1 MSLTRTEVM
10 ELIERSKRDDEI
22 IVGSD
27 VRMLGQ
33 LALEALD
40 TRGGFADALRLL
52 KQGKA
57 VTRKSWNGMAY
68 LLVQVPDKGSK
79 MTDPYIYMV
88 TGPDFNIR
96 CPYSPNQTDL
106 LTSEWV
112 EA

>member
-1 MSLTRTEVM
+1 M
-10 ELIERSKRDDEI
+10 
-22 IVGSD
+22 
-27 VRMLGQ
+27 
-33 LALEALD
+33 LEAAKRVRDRTGVVGRRLPKR
-40 TRGGFADALRLL
+40 TVSTPLLL
-52 KQGKA
+52 KAGKA

-68 LLVQVPDKGSK
+68 LLVQVPDKDSK
-79 MTDPYIYMV
+79 MPDPYIYMV